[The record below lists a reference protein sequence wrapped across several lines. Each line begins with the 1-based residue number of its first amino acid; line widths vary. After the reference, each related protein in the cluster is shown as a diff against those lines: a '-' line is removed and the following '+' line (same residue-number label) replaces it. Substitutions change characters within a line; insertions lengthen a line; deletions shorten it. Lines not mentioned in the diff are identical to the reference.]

1 VKPFTPREPRT
12 DEELELEARQRRFI
26 KDLLADFLQTED
38 DVLSLVALRDIAWIM
53 KEALAEAAES

>member
-12 DEELELEARQRRFI
+12 DEELILEARQRRFI

-38 DVLSLVALRDIAWIM
+38 DVLSLIALRDIAWIM
-53 KEALAEAAES
+53 KEAFAEAAES